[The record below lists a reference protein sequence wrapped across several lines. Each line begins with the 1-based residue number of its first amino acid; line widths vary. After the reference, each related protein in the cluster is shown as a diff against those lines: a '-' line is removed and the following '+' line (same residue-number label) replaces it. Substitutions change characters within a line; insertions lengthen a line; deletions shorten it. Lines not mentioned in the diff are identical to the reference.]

1 MIKLV
6 IPSIP
11 PSSNNAY
18 FSKGKMRVLT
28 KEGRKY
34 KNETVA
40 HLATHYRQELMIF
53 KPNHRYQFHFQF
65 FVENVQNK
73 LWKPGGKV
81 NRYKKFDGANLTKLL
96 EDCLADAGGYDDSQ
110 TFTSTWQKKQAAPDQ
125 PEQTRV
131 WAWDLEEEHDP
142 FDFDFMLERL

>member
-1 MIKLV
+1 MIKLT

-18 FSKGKMRVLT
+18 FTRGKMRVLT

-40 HLATHYRQELMIF
+40 HVAQNYRQEMLIF
-53 KPNHRYQFHFQF
+53 KPNNRFQFHFRF
-65 FVENVQNK
+65 YLETIQNK

-96 EDCLADAGGYDDSQ
+96 EDCLAEAGGYDDSQ
-110 TFTSTWQKKQAAPDQ
+110 TVTSTWQKMEGT
-125 PEQTRV
+125 PERTEV
-131 WAWDLEEEHDP
+131 WAWNLEEERDP
-142 FDFDFMLERL
+142 FDYDFMLPRL